1 MNKTFYIDDLNKTV
15 NLKFKFDANII
26 ASIKECDF
34 NTRFNKEFNEWI
46 IPINDWSMPKFISL
60 VKVFKF
66 TQVKKKDEKE
76 VVVNYSRSSIDLAYV
91 KGLCDA
97 KGFKY
102 DPRDYQLECLAYSIE
117 HGNVL
122 NGDDVGLGKTF
133 ESILYTETTNSFPC
147 IVVTPSSVKY
157 QWRDEWLKITNGKR
171 TVSVIESTETKKRK
185 NDWTAD
191 VVIINYDIIGKKQG
205 TGATIRFKELLDIGW
220 KMAIYDEGHFCKNAK
235 SIRSKAA
242 LKISKAM
249 SGFTQMLTGT
259 AIQSKPVEIWNL
271 LVIAKMDKL
280 ISTDWMSFVRRYC
293 GEYRGNFGL
302 VTDGATNM
310 MELNQK
316 LRDNGYIRREK
327 SEVLKE
333 LPDMIEQRYSVP
345 ITNKKAIAKA
355 EDDFIQY
362 MLDTKGEEAAD
373 NALSAEHL
381 VKLGVMRRLSIEG
394 KMKAIIQWLKDFRE
408 SHPNRKLIVFGVHRE
423 PLEELAEKFKCM
435 VINGGTSA
443 KKKNELKNEFIDNND
458 TFLFGN
464 MDAMGTGVDGLQH
477 VSNDMLII
485 EYPWDTAKL
494 TQVKGRLHRSGQK
507 SAPNINYMFSDE
519 TIDVQMWQMLLEKE
533 RVVEA
538 VNKGIDV
545 KKSKSGM
552 MAVINKI
559 MKNK

>member
-1 MNKTFYIDDLNKTV
+1 
-15 NLKFKFDANII
+15 
-26 ASIKECDF
+26 
-34 NTRFNKEFNEWI
+34 
-46 IPINDWSMPKFISL
+46 
-60 VKVFKF
+60 
-66 TQVKKKDEKE
+66 
-76 VVVNYSRSSIDLAYV
+76 
-91 KGLCDA
+91 
-97 KGFKY
+97 
-102 DPRDYQLECLAYSIE
+102 
-117 HGNVL
+117 
-122 NGDDVGLGKTF
+122 
-133 ESILYTETTNSFPC
+133 
-147 IVVTPSSVKY
+147 
-157 QWRDEWLKITNGKR
+157 
-171 TVSVIESTETKKRK
+171 
-185 NDWTAD
+185 
-191 VVIINYDIIGKKQG
+191 
-205 TGATIRFKELLDIGW
+205 
-220 KMAIYDEGHFCKNAK
+220 
-235 SIRSKAA
+235 
-242 LKISKAM
+242 
-249 SGFTQMLTGT
+249 
-259 AIQSKPVEIWNL
+259 
-271 LVIAKMDKL
+271 
-280 ISTDWMSFVRRYC
+280 
-293 GEYRGNFGL
+293 
-302 VTDGATNM
+302 
-310 MELNQK
+310 
-316 LRDNGYIRREK
+316 
-327 SEVLKE
+327 
-333 LPDMIEQRYSVP
+333 MIEQRYSVP

-394 KMKAIIQWLKDFRE
+394 KMKAIIQWLKDFKE
-408 SHPNRKLIVFGVHRE
+408 SNPDRKMVVFGVHRE